1 MKVFKGLLF
10 LVPQLVLAADSWRGI
25 QYPMNRWGISV
36 MGVNQVEKGNLTS
49 AGVKGKIDLGGLN
62 LGGNLGE
69 VDLNVDFLKPQD
81 LRVDADVKIIK
92 VDYFVL
98 PFLNVYAIG
107 GELDANVK
115 FNLGKGDVKFGK
127 TGKPVIDGF
136 LQLGE
141 EIIAAKMPANI
152 KIEHK
157 AEGKL
162 YGGGALIAGEYK
174 RVFTSLQY
182 TYTRIEMDGDVAAK
196 SAEVGMA
203 RVGYVAYRNSGYS
216 ITPYVG
222 AAYQKTDSSIS
233 GPIPVE
239 LGGVS
244 NLNYKFTMEL
254 EKVTPSIGIF
264 TVLND
269 RFTVLVDYSFGDRET
284 LAIDLGYR
292 F

>member
-10 LVPQLVLAADSWRGI
+10 LVPQLVLAADTWRGI

-49 AGVKGKIDLGGLN
+49 AGVKGKLGKNKL
-62 LGGNLGE
+62 
-69 VDLNVDFLKPQD
+69 DINVDFLKPQD
-81 LRVDADVKIIK
+81 LRVDADVKIVK

-115 FNLGKGDVKFGK
+115 FNVGAPTITIGPFKPI
-127 TGKPVIDGF
+127 TGKKDWH
-136 LQLGE
+136 
-141 EIIAAKMPANI
+141 
-152 KIEHK
+152 IEHK

-203 RVGYVAYRNSGYS
+203 RVGYVAYRDSGYS

-239 LGGVS
+239 LEGVS
-244 NLNYKFTMEL
+244 NLNYKFKMEL

>member
-10 LVPQLVLAADSWRGI
+10 LVPQLVLAADTWRGI

-49 AGVKGKIDLGGLN
+49 AGVKGKLGKNKL
-62 LGGNLGE
+62 
-69 VDLNVDFLKPQD
+69 DINVDFLKPQD
-81 LRVDADVKIIK
+81 LRVDADVKIVK

-127 TGKPVIDGF
+127 TGKPFIDAVLEGV
-136 LQLGE
+136 E
-141 EIIAAKMPANI
+141 KDIATKMPANI

-203 RVGYVAYRNSGYS
+203 KVGYVAYRESGYS

-239 LGGVS
+239 LEGVS